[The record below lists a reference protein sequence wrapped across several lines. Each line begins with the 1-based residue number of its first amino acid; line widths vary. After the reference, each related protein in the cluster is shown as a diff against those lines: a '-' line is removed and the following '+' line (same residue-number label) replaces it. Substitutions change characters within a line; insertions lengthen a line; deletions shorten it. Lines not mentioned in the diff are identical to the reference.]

1 MEDIEVA
8 NILLELPRL
17 ILRPPPSSCTWGC
30 RRKRSVSTS
39 SPPLL
44 PSSAVVGPVEN
55 IVSSSPDTPL
65 SFCPS
70 EADEKPLPL
79 PPKKK
84 ASSVNILKRKK
95 EQLLEMVEDFTHR
108 NELLKRDIE
117 IKRKLLDQQ
126 LAENL
131 ELKSKKQK
139 LNQCVLTP
147 ESTQISVGQHQQ
159 GIPSRVHH
167 QPLTMDRM
175 VEMMSM
181 LPSSKGIPDL
191 NVSAEEAFMDV
202 DIQFDKNV
210 IRLVGEMLVPPSL
223 YFPLI
228 VEKNKGKKCARFLY
242 HPVSKRTNNYRCGRF
257 RITHMERAW
266 TSF

>member
-17 ILRPPPSSCTWGC
+17 ILRPTRSSCTWGC

-55 IVSSSPDTPL
+55 IISSSPDTPL

-108 NELLKRDIE
+108 NELLKR
-117 IKRKLLDQQ
+117 
-126 LAENL
+126 
-131 ELKSKKQK
+131 

-202 DIQFDKNV
+202 DIVSKS
-210 IRLVGEMLVPPSL
+210 GAAAA
-223 YFPLI
+223 
-228 VEKNKGKKCARFLY
+228 ARF
-242 HPVSKRTNNYRCGRF
+242 KRKQIC
-257 RITHMERAW
+257 RAKNLKGV
-266 TSF
+266 

>member
-1 MEDIEVA
+1 
-8 NILLELPRL
+8 
-17 ILRPPPSSCTWGC
+17 
-30 RRKRSVSTS
+30 
-39 SPPLL
+39 
-44 PSSAVVGPVEN
+44 
-55 IVSSSPDTPL
+55 
-65 SFCPS
+65 
-70 EADEKPLPL
+70 
-79 PPKKK
+79 
-84 ASSVNILKRKK
+84 
-95 EQLLEMVEDFTHR
+95 MVEDFTHR

-202 DIQFDKNV
+202 DIVSKS
-210 IRLVGEMLVPPSL
+210 RAAAA
-223 YFPLI
+223 
-228 VEKNKGKKCARFLY
+228 ARF
-242 HPVSKRTNNYRCGRF
+242 KRKQIC
-257 RITHMERAW
+257 RAKNLKGV
-266 TSF
+266 

>member
-1 MEDIEVA
+1 MTQSFDSLFTMEDTEVA

-17 ILRPPPSSCTWGC
+17 ILRPPRSSCTWGC
-30 RRKRSVSTS
+30 RRKRSVFTS

-55 IVSSSPDTPL
+55 VVSSSPDTPL

-84 ASSVNILKRKK
+84 ASSVDILKRKK

-139 LNQCVLTP
+139 LNQRVLTP
-147 ESTQISVGQHQQ
+147 ESTQISVGEHQQ
-159 GIPSRVHH
+159 GIPSWVHQ
-167 QPLTMDRM
+167 QPLTMDQM

-202 DIQFDKNV
+202 DIVSKS
-210 IRLVGEMLVPPSL
+210 RAAA
-223 YFPLI
+223 
-228 VEKNKGKKCARFLY
+228 ARF
-242 HPVSKRTNNYRCGRF
+242 KRKQIC
-257 RITHMERAW
+257 RAKKKLGAL
-266 TSF
+266 

>member
-1 MEDIEVA
+1 MDSFMCESSFDSVFTMEDIEVA

-202 DIQFDKNV
+202 DIVSKS
-210 IRLVGEMLVPPSL
+210 GAAAA
-223 YFPLI
+223 
-228 VEKNKGKKCARFLY
+228 ARF
-242 HPVSKRTNNYRCGRF
+242 KRKQIC
-257 RITHMERAW
+257 RAKNLKGV
-266 TSF
+266 